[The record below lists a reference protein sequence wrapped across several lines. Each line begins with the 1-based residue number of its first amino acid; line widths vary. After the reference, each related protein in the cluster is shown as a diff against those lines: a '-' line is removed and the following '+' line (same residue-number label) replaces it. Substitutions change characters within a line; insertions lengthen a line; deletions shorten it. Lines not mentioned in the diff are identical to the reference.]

1 MSKTTEAV
9 RQSPKRQKAQ
19 DQRYTLNR
27 LSLVGV
33 GRRCHRG
40 GIGVHRERFDS
51 NYRREGHY
59 IAFVL
64 RPYVTRYAYA
74 SAKSTGF

>member
-33 GRRCHRG
+33 GRRCHRA
-40 GIGVHRERFDS
+40 GIGVQRERFDS
-51 NYRREGHY
+51 NYRRREYY

-64 RPYVTRYAYA
+64 RPYVTRYA
-74 SAKSTGF
+74 SAESTGF